1 MSQYR
6 LELYVTGKTAASRRA
21 ISNLKRIC
29 EDDLSGAYSL
39 TVIDILERPEKAE
52 AIKILATPT
61 LIRLHPSPPCR
72 IVGDM
77 SDRQKVL
84 AYLDVPHD
92 FPSPSYRNPASWC
105 FPSQAWN

>member
-1 MSQYR
+1 MSKFE
-6 LELYVTGKTAASRRA
+6 LELYVTGKTAVSRRA

-29 EDDLSGAYSL
+29 EEELSGACAL

-52 AIKILATPT
+52 ETKILATPT
-61 LIRLHPSPPCR
+61 LIRLHPSPSCR

-84 AYLDVPHD
+84 AYLDVPHEILNCD
-92 FPSPSYRNPASWC
+92 DGKGG
-105 FPSQAWN
+105 Q